1 MGNTIASLIK
11 RLEECRPEISSHL
24 TFGLLVKMSRW
35 MRWARSR
42 SSVEAKYGTGLRS
55 RESGSGWLEVG
66 RGKGCSAAGA
76 VCCVPG

>member
-55 RESGSGWLEVG
+55 RESGSGWLEDATT
-66 RGKGCSAAGA
+66 RLIPAAA
-76 VCCVPG
+76 FRMIPCI